1 MTAMA
6 LLTRIPVPPVFVR
19 AWDRWS
25 SRERRLAITAAA
37 VVLLA
42 AAWAGAW
49 RPMQEDTLRARLE
62 LQRDRAA
69 LVVARAQAAEIVG
82 LQRAT
87 QGQTGSQAAGDSRLA
102 VERVLGERGLKASV
116 TSLDVKDGRAQI
128 TFAGI
133 GFDALVGMLDALAK
147 SDGFRPVE
155 LTLTSR
161 VEPGTVRA
169 EITLAR

>member
-6 LLTRIPVPPVFVR
+6 LLTRIPVPSAFVR

-25 SRERRLAITAAA
+25 SRERLLAIAAA
-37 VVLLA
+37 ALVLLA
-42 AAWAGAW
+42 AAWAGIW
-49 RPMQEDTLRARLE
+49 QPMQEDTLRARRE

-69 LVVARAQAAEIVG
+69 LAVARAQAVEITG

-87 QGQTGSQAAGDSRLA
+87 QSQSGNPMGGDSRLA
-102 VERVLGERGLKASV
+102 VERVLGERALKASL
-116 TSLDVKDGRAQI
+116 TSLEVKDNRAYI
-128 TFAGI
+128 TFAAI
-133 GFDALVGMLDALAK
+133 GFDALVGMLEALAK
-147 SDGFRPVE
+147 TDSLRPVE
-155 LTLTSR
+155 VTLTSR